1 MEVGHGKIRSLLL
14 LMLSLEKVLQ
24 QMQDTQMPACA
35 GLKSAL
41 AAALR
46 GWWSVSVCLIGKT
59 NGHRKWCREAEP
71 GVQGAWVV
79 AGEPQRSRPAEA
91 AGASLLWPG
100 PGEGFRRV
108 TVTVTVASTDPG
120 GPRHHPGTGAL
131 AGGRLGEPGVW
142 EEALRE

>member
-1 MEVGHGKIRSLLL
+1 MSRVRGRW
-14 LMLSLEKVLQ
+14 
-24 QMQDTQMPACA
+24 
-35 GLKSAL
+35 L
-41 AAALR
+41 ASR
-46 GWWSVSVCLIGKT
+46 
-59 NGHRKWCREAEP
+59 REAP
-71 GVQGAWVV
+71 
-79 AGEPQRSRPAEA
+79 RAEA

-100 PGEGFRRV
+100 PGEGSRRV